1 MIVWKYWRGF
11 SSKCYGSNDTMYG
24 ILCLTQ
30 LNEMNNN
37 QQVATNVICW
47 ARGFCF
53 STVLEQSMIIMTV
66 QEMTRMSEKS
76 TDFNMEDV
84 WPRGRLKITLG
95 LVVDCQ
101 TQQLTIDDVMDCSKC
116 QKLKILNNIHK
127 DRTVSEYFLV
137 FAHPGFPGFRAIEWI
152 VLLLFV
158 VYMVILVTSL

>member
-1 MIVWKYWRGF
+1 
-11 SSKCYGSNDTMYG
+11 MYG

-53 STVLEQSMIIMTV
+53 STVLEQSMVIMTV

-84 WPRGRLKITLG
+84 W
-95 LVVDCQ
+95 
-101 TQQLTIDDVMDCSKC
+101 
-116 QKLKILNNIHK
+116 
-127 DRTVSEYFLV
+127 
-137 FAHPGFPGFRAIEWI
+137 
-152 VLLLFV
+152 
-158 VYMVILVTSL
+158 